1 MSVQAYKRAAPVAE
15 CVRLGLNTATAQRDE
30 ITAKAAMR
38 EIPDNL
44 QSLAADMEAPRGC
57 QGVPLVA
64 NVETTWTRKG
74 DAEPREVELLTIYCE
89 TEFASDAFKRHLVV
103 VDPRHDGQ
111 QSHIAQVHG
120 MGTSNAAIGLGPADC
135 SGQCL
140 IISRVARAA
149 DDPVRSCYP
158 VKMSA
163 LRYGAHAN
171 DVYYA
176 ENGKT
181 GRATVQGDL
190 MVYPDP
196 RPDAKCPYAAAFVGY
211 DEKNAVAEPTSAAT
225 FKPYLNTFAEATQN
239 SLLDDSKWALDPDP
253 SVSGGPADLCDSLLD
268 DVHAD
273 LKRVAELTGRAYE
286 EVLATS
292 CVIYKFWGLRDEIRQ
307 VSGAIC
313 VDGAPFHET
322 LADAYLPN
330 NAPTRE
336 VMQEQLGVRM
346 PDPTRAHM
354 VFGDQVVDFKSGHW
368 LQRALAEGTLSP
380 VCFGSNF
387 GHGPKGRVWLSENK
401 TLAVEAYMAMPS
413 ELFKEGVKDSS
424 VSVHMRS
431 GLAIGGRNDYANGRV
446 VRTVLQERIAEGTR
460 KLIGLFGR
468 GSFKSWSSALHQ
480 YLGDIVPHTKPWT
493 LEEATMLGGAFK
505 DLSDLYESNAK
516 HCATQAAKTAAKA
529 KASAEYDRWLAGAPD
544 STPFERSWHK
554 FWAFSKA
561 GGNEFKTAI
570 SQIGYLIAG
579 CGIHY
584 VVTVLDPDLPV
595 DKSKTTI
602 LGEAAAAIEL
612 CEALPRLNAQIL
624 LKLCNVVKGWKEDE
638 LAERERAER
647 EAREQR
653 QREAALRAA
662 RIAQGALAL
671 GREEEQ
677 ERKKQAAKEQHA
689 KVSRM
694 TNLGCCPQR
703 IPGNQTTIRF
713 VALVVQPDG
722 NKKTETVAIL
732 DKGTALSQLRAGTL
746 KITQGPGQGRYF
758 IFKGRPAT
766 GGLFNS
772 RGGVDTEVVE
782 NHAPP
787 APPAAPP
794 AAVPNVS
801 FCGEGPNPQRAP
813 EAPAEPQYGWLT
825 KRLSDGTEFA
835 FAVPLASCT
844 DEYVMQL
851 QGTAFDPKIEAF
863 VSGVRAHPD
872 IADCFTR
879 EEGWLPLMQPGGVPT
894 QLRIVPVLRPAD
906 GSRMPA
912 AWSERGS
919 DGIAQIWTVF
929 MNVEREA
936 HQNVTANS
944 KVPEEMREAFMGYKI
959 ARAAVKAYLTAVG
972 GGVAPDRNYEDAVM
986 GVLLSGSFRSSEFP
1000 VAHKVISANLDQCG
1014 VAASCLGKRKAPEPA
1029 PAATTEGEGEGEGEG
1044 DDLTCPPTP
1053 PWAPAEDGAGE
1064 GEDAGASGAAGPS
1077 SAGAVGAGADV
1088 VQMDDDE

>member
-1 MSVQAYKRAAPVAE
+1 MSVQTYKRTAPVAE

-44 QSLAADMEAPRGC
+44 QSLAADMEVPPGC

-64 NVETTWTRKG
+64 NVETAWTRKG
-74 DAEPREVELLTIYCE
+74 DAEPREVELITFYLE

-111 QSHIAQVHG
+111 QSHLAQVHG

-140 IISRVARAA
+140 ILSRVARAA

-158 VKMSA
+158 VRMSA

-268 DVHAD
+268 DVHD
-273 LKRVAELTGRAYE
+273 NLRRVAELTGRTYE
-286 EVLATS
+286 AVLGTS

-307 VSGAIC
+307 ISGAIC
-313 VDGAPFHET
+313 VDGTPFHQA
-322 LADAYLPN
+322 LADAYLPYN
-330 NAPTRE
+330 SPTRA
-336 VMQEQLGVRM
+336 VVREQLGVRM

-354 VFGDQVVDFKSGHW
+354 VFGDQVVDFKNGHW
-368 LQRALAEGTLSP
+368 LQRALAMGTLSP

-401 TLAVEAYMAMPS
+401 TLAVEAYMAMPC

-424 VSVHMRS
+424 VAVHMCS
-431 GLAIGGRNDYANGRV
+431 GLAIGGRGDYANGRV
-446 VRTVLQERIAEGTR
+446 VRTVLQERITEGTR
-460 KLIGLFGR
+460 KLIGLFKQ

-480 YLGDIVPHTKPWT
+480 YLGDLVPHTKAWT
-493 LEEATMLGGAFK
+493 LEEAKMLGEAFK

-516 HCATQAAKTAAKA
+516 HCATQAAKAAAKA
-529 KASAEYDRWLAGAPD
+529 KASAEYDAWLAGAPD

-554 FWAFSKA
+554 FEAFCRA

-602 LGEAAAAIEL
+602 LGEAAASIEL
-612 CEALPRLNAQIL
+612 CEALPRLNAMVL
-624 LKLCNVVKGWKEDE
+624 LRLCNVVKGWKEAE
-638 LAERERAER
+638 LAERERVER

-677 ERKKQAAKEQHA
+677 GRKKQAAKDQHA

-694 TNLGCCPQR
+694 SNLGCCPQR
-703 IPGNQTTIRF
+703 IQGNQTTIKF
-713 VALVVQPDG
+713 VALVWQPDG
-722 NKKTETVAIL
+722 RKRTETVAIM
-732 DKGTALSQLRAGTL
+732 DKETALSQLRAGAL

-758 IFKGRPAT
+758 IFKGHPAA
-766 GGLFNS
+766 GELFNS
-772 RGGVDTEVVE
+772 RGGVETEVVE
-782 NHAPP
+782 NHSPPPAPP
-787 APPAAPP
+787 PPPPAAPP
-794 AAVPNVS
+794 ALMPPPSVASAV
-801 FCGEGPNPQRAP
+801 AP
-813 EAPAEPQYGWLT
+813 PAPAPAEPQYGWLT

-844 DEYVMQL
+844 NEYAMQL
-851 QGTAFDPKIEAF
+851 VGTAFDPKIEAF

-872 IADCFTR
+872 IEACFTR
-879 EEGWLPLMQPGGVPT
+879 EEGWLALMQPGGVPT
-894 QLRIVPVLRPAD
+894 QLRIVPVIRPAD

-919 DGIAQIWTVF
+919 DGIAQIWTVY

-972 GGVAPDRNYEDAVM
+972 GGVAPDRNYEDAVV
-986 GVLLSGSFRSSEFP
+986 GLLLSGSFNSALFP
-1000 VAHKVISANLDQCG
+1000 VAHKVVGANLDQRG

-1029 PAATTEGEGEGEGEG
+1029 PEATTGGEGEGEE
-1044 DDLTCPPTP
+1044 CAPTP
-1053 PWAPAEDGAGE
+1053 PWAPPEDGAGDE
-1064 GEDAGASGAAGPS
+1064 GEGAGTSGAAGPS
-1077 SAGAVGAGADV
+1077 SAGADADAGV
-1088 VQMDDDE
+1088 VQMDDE